1 MSQAARRLPL
11 PTTGSER
18 RLILAARGGDAT
30 AQARV
35 LSQYEPMMRLIARRL
50 YLPGG
55 EADALAQEARLGL
68 VEAMRTWDPYRGV
81 PFSNFAWLCATRDA
95 RNAVVTAR
103 TAKHHL
109 LTTAAPLD
117 RTAGSATEGDLPAEH
132 RAAARRRVRVRPA
145 GTPATAGAT
154 DLD

>member
-1 MSQAARRLPL
+1 MPHTARTLPR
-11 PTTGSER
+11 PTTDSER
-18 RLILAARGGDAT
+18 RLILAARRGDAT

-35 LSQYEPMMRLIARRL
+35 LAQYEPMMRLIARRL

-55 EADALAQEARLGL
+55 EADDLPQEADLGL
-68 VEAMRTWDPYRGV
+68 VDAMRIWDPHRGV
-81 PFSNFAWLCATRDA
+81 PFSNFAWLCATHDA

-117 RTAGSATEGDLPAEH
+117 
-132 RAAARRRVRVRPA
+132 
-145 GTPATAGAT
+145 
-154 DLD
+154 